1 MDSEVWVCLL
11 DKEQCL
17 PFVLAEKGYD
27 VWVRATYISTSFLDE
42 LVG

>member
-1 MDSEVWVCLL
+1 MNSEVWVCLL

-27 VWVRATYISTSFLDE
+27 VWVRVPSPSFL
-42 LVG
+42 VH

>member
-1 MDSEVWVCLL
+1 MNSEVWVCLL

-27 VWVRATYISTSFLDE
+27 VWVIFSFL
-42 LVG
+42 

>member
-1 MDSEVWVCLL
+1 MNSEVWVCLL

-27 VWVRATYISTSFLDE
+27 VWVIFSFLLNFFFHLSDC
-42 LVG
+42 